1 MVGCILVVDDDAITR
16 EFIVASLLPHG
27 YEVTTASDGSSALAH
42 AVHSRP
48 DLVISDVMMPSM
60 DGWAF
65 VRRLRAHPRLAFVP
79 FIFLSALS
87 SAKDILKGFRLGA
100 DDYLPKPFSD
110 ADLLERVVEVQAR
123 CRRIERHTRG
133 MIDKG
138 SQGEP
143 RAESS
148 ALAGQRTES
157 SGLSGSLEEVG
168 ISSILVLLEI
178 ERMSGTLD
186 IQSSMGEQC
195 QLALRNG
202 QVVQARVESGPPLSG
217 AEAVYYLLGWSS
229 GSFVFARDTST
240 IEDSVRRSTSG
251 LLMEAAQRADERER

>member
-110 ADLLERVVEVQAR
+110 TDLLERVVEVQAR
-123 CRRIERHTRG
+123 CSHIERHTRG

-138 SQGEP
+138 GQGES
-143 RAESS
+143 RA
-148 ALAGQRTES
+148 ES
-157 SGLSGSLEEVG
+157 SGLSGSLSEVG

-195 QLALRNG
+195 QLALRDG
-202 QVVQARVESGPPLSG
+202 QVVQARVGSGPPLSG

-240 IEDSVRRSTSG
+240 LEDSVRRSTSG